1 MKEQIRE
8 QMSALLDGELAASEV
23 GLLVRRMERD
33 DELKRAFSN
42 YVLAGEAL
50 RSPGGVLASAGF
62 AARVGAAID
71 SGAPL
76 PAAQPAP
83 ERGPLRWKRPL
94 VATAVAAG
102 AALAAVLLVRP
113 EGEDTRLFA
122 ERAAAPAQTSI
133 SALPVGGSSPTPA
146 QSQRLAGYL
155 VTHGQYATPLGR
167 RNVWSSAL
175 ATDPGIARVT
185 YESVET
191 P

>member
-1 MKEQIRE
+1 
-8 QMSALLDGELAASEV
+8 
-23 GLLVRRMERD
+23 
-33 DELKRAFSN
+33 
-42 YVLAGEAL
+42 
-50 RSPGGVLASAGF
+50 
-62 AARVGAAID
+62 
-71 SGAPL
+71 
-76 PAAQPAP
+76 
-83 ERGPLRWKRPL
+83 
-94 VATAVAAG
+94 
-102 AALAAVLLVRP
+102 VLLVRP

-185 YESVET
+185 YETVET